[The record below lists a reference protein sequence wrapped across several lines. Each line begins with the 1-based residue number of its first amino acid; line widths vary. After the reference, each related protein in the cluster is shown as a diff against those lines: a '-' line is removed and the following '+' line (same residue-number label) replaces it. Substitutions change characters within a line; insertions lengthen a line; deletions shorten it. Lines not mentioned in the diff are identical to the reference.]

1 MQTSSCD
8 PSKRRPGNRIGWPRA
23 GKSFF
28 RRLCS
33 DFVFCCA
40 ISSATWIFAA
50 STAVADAGN
59 KVVVDMNY
67 VEDIAAKMA
76 EQKWKSPDNKD
87 SLPESLKKLTYDQ
100 YRNIRFIPANRLWAS
115 EDLPFRLSLFHLGYL
130 FTTGVEVNEFTKEHN
145 QRIRFAP
152 QLFDYTNSGLE
163 SSKLSDDLNYAGLRV
178 HYPVNQPEIFDEL
191 CVFQGASYYRMLG
204 REQIYGSS
212 ARGLALNTA
221 CEEPEEFPVFTRF
234 WVGKPEKGDKKLVIY
249 ALLDSP
255 SVTGAF
261 EFTITPGTETIADV
275 RQTLFFRKEV
285 KNIGIAPITSMFW
298 FGENT
303 KKVFDDWRPEVH
315 DSDGLAI
322 KMETGEFIW
331 RPLENSPGR
340 IRTFAFNANNVRGFG
355 LLQRDRD
362 FRSFQDLEAMYHRR
376 PGVWVEPVGD
386 WGEGEV
392 KLVELPTED
401 EITDNIVAFWQPR
414 QQPPLKTPYRLAYR
428 QRWTREQNPGL
439 TGGYAV
445 STRSGT
451 HHWEPGSRFVKVD
464 FVGDNLINL
473 PLEAQLT
480 PVVTVS
486 DPRVEVMDAIVQK
499 NHFDNSWRVN
509 FRLKSNEKE
518 PVKVEVRCFIRRG
531 DDVLTETWSSLI
543 SV

>member
-1 MQTSSCD
+1 MQKLSWD
-8 PSKRRPGNRIGWPRA
+8 PRGHRNVNGRVRPAGRKPLFRGRRDSGVR
-23 GKSFF
+23 
-28 RRLCS
+28 
-33 DFVFCCA
+33 
-40 ISSATWIFAA
+40 FAA
-50 STAVADAGN
+50 MAFILAATAFGAMADTGQ
-59 KVVVDMNY
+59 KVVVDLNY
-67 VEDIAAKMA
+67 VEEIAAKLA

-87 SLPESLKKLTYDQ
+87 TLPESITKLTYDQ
-100 YRNIRFIPANRLWAS
+100 YRNIRFIPANRLWAK

-152 QLFDYTNSGLE
+152 QLFDYTNSGLDGA
-163 SSKLSDDLNYAGLRV
+163 KLNDDLNYAGLRI
-178 HYPVNQPEIFDEL
+178 HYPLNQPDIFDEL

-221 CEEPEEFPVFTRF
+221 SEEPEEFPVFTRF
-234 WVGKPEKGDKKLVIY
+234 WVGKPEKDDKKLVIY

-261 EFTITPGTETIADV
+261 EFTITPGTDTVTDV

-285 KNIGIAPITSMFW
+285 KNIGIAPVTSMFW

-303 KKVFDDWRPEVH
+303 KKIFDDFRPEVH

-322 KMETGEFIW
+322 KMDTGEFIW

-340 IRTFAFNANNVRGFG
+340 IRVFSFNANNVRGFG

-362 FRSFQDLEAMYHRR
+362 YRSYQDPEAMYHRR

-386 WGEGEV
+386 WGEGDV

-401 EITDNIVAFWQPR
+401 EMNDNIVAFWQPR
-414 QQPPLKTPYRLAYR
+414 HQPPLKTPYRLAYR

-473 PLEAQLT
+473 PLDAQLT

-509 FRLKSNEKE
+509 FRLKSNAKD
-518 PVKVEVRCFIRRG
+518 PVSVEVRCFIRRG